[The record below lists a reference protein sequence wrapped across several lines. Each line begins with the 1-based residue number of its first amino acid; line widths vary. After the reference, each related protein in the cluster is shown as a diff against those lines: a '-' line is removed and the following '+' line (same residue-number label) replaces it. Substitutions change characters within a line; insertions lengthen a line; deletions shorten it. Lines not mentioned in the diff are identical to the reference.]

1 MISEAK
7 CTNHNKCNI
16 CYTEYPNL
24 HCNQCS
30 FVLCNTCKSIMT
42 RLEID
47 DKCSQ
52 CRKRVPWLENYEV
65 IPTIK
70 QNRKS
75 NVRTNIHENLNVH
88 VNNEKKCCKNMTISV
103 CIKRIPILL
112 TVMGLLILFGYII
125 SLINGTNSE
134 VKNSHIVI
142 RISLYLITGL
152 IVYLVGA
159 FIFLLLALCGITCC
173 KQGTPQIRIV

>member
-1 MISEAK
+1 MISGAK
-7 CTNHNKCNI
+7 CTNHTKCNV

-30 FVLCNTCKSIMT
+30 FVLCNNCKYNMT
-42 RLEID
+42 RLGID

-52 CRKRVPWLENYEV
+52 CRKEKPWLQDYEV
-65 IPTIK
+65 IPEFK
-70 QNRKS
+70 KNRKS
-75 NVRTNIHENLNVH
+75 NFRTNIHENTNVI
-88 VNNEKKCCKNMTISV
+88 VNNKKCCKNMVIPV
-103 CIKRIPILL
+103 CIKRIPIVL

-142 RISLYLITGL
+142 RLSLYLITGV
-152 IVYLVGA
+152 IVCLLGA
-159 FIFLLLALCGITCC
+159 IIFLMFALCGIACC
-173 KQGTPQIRIV
+173 KQGTPESRIV